1 MTLALRSLLVPLL
14 AVLGALALHADE
26 RPGPVDLGPVRAGM
40 SADDVRRR
48 LGPPRRVAR
57 QVLYRRYLEQWVYD
71 GPEAVRIEFDC
82 PRGQR
87 PQVLTVQPLLP
98 PKP

>member
-1 MTLALRSLLVPLL
+1 MLLALRALVVPLL
-14 AVLGALALHADE
+14 VVLGAMAWGADE
-26 RPGPVDLGPVRAGM
+26 RLAPGDGGPVRPGM
-40 SADDVRRR
+40 TPDEVRRR

-71 GPEAVRIEFDC
+71 GPDAVRIEFDC